1 MIKKVI
7 CLLFTVSLLA
17 ILTACGD
24 AASSTAEV
32 TDNTTAVEAPTEVV
46 NTEETLK
53 EETPKVEEVVEE
65 PEENKEEPEE
75 FTLTVEYATDKLQ
88 KMADA
93 YNALYDSKD
102 EAEELA
108 VRLLYYRDTEPI
120 TDGDFQ
126 TKDGYSLQNISVDY
140 DRDYY
145 TMKGIILG
153 ALWDYYYDH
162 VNNDSTKDYPSYISE
177 SNKDDLADILLRII
191 DDSEK
196 NGGIDTNDFYM
207 YNVTYIPAIISHDG
221 NTVTIENVTE
231 DVTVEHKD
239 IVMSDLSTAT
249 VASQA
254 DIYIDGKDSG
264 LKLVF
269 DKDGNLLNLN
279 DENATIEVVIP
290 FE

>member
-1 MIKKVI
+1 MCTLPICRYKNWLIMIKKVI

-17 ILTACGD
+17 ILTACGG

-108 VRLLYYRDTEPI
+108 AAAARGRVRQQCRGPRLPGRRIFPQVVRCAPRRGVLTLRRAAPAGESYLCAPEQETGEITSLLC
-120 TDGDFQ
+120 
-126 TKDGYSLQNISVDY
+126 
-140 DRDYY
+140 
-145 TMKGIILG
+145 
-153 ALWDYYYDH
+153 ALRRSAC
-162 VNNDSTKDYPSYISE
+162 ST
-177 SNKDDLADILLRII
+177 RR
-191 DDSEK
+191 
-196 NGGIDTNDFYM
+196 
-207 YNVTYIPAIISHDG
+207 
-221 NTVTIENVTE
+221 
-231 DVTVEHKD
+231 
-239 IVMSDLSTAT
+239 
-249 VASQA
+249 
-254 DIYIDGKDSG
+254 
-264 LKLVF
+264 
-269 DKDGNLLNLN
+269 
-279 DENATIEVVIP
+279 
-290 FE
+290 